1 MVGFGDVIRVAG
13 TQEMTSA
20 VLLGQ
25 LGAAT
30 YGACS
35 EARLPKG
42 TRTVAEAAK
51 VSLGGEELAS
61 CEFLFVAT
69 TKLTMERSA
78 RISLQG
84 SRT

>member
-1 MVGFGDVIRVAG
+1 M
-13 TQEMTSA
+13 EHA
-20 VLLGQ
+20 VRPD
-25 LGAAT
+25 
-30 YGACS
+30 S
-35 EARLPKG
+35 SKER
-42 TRTVAEAAK
+42 AEAAK
-51 VSLGGEELAS
+51 EVSLGGEELAS